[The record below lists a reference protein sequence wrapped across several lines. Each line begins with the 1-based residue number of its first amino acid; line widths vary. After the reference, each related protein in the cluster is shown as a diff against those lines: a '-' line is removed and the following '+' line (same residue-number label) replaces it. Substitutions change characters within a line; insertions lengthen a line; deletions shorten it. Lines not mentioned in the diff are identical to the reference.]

1 MVSYAKKVKNLYLR
15 KGEHSFV
22 LQSQF
27 IFKAKQQKWT
37 SEDIQKIIEKTLYQD
52 KYRVY
57 AILREYSSQITGK
70 FDLKKRRT
78 KVF

>member
-1 MVSYAKKVKNLYLR
+1 MFLMQKKVKNLYLR

-57 AILREYSSQITGK
+57 AILREYSSQNYG
-70 FDLKKRRT
+70 
-78 KVF
+78 

>member
-1 MVSYAKKVKNLYLR
+1 MQKKVKNLYLR

-37 SEDIQKIIEKTLYQD
+37 SEDIQKIIEKTD
-52 KYRVY
+52 P
-57 AILREYSSQITGK
+57 SQNNGQYFPLKIT
-70 FDLKKRRT
+70 
-78 KVF
+78 